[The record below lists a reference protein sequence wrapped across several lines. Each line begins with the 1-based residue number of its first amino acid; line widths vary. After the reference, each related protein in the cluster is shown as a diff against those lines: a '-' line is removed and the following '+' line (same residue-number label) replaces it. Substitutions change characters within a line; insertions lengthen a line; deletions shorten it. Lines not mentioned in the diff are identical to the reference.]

1 MKRMRTFKK
10 NNKNTIVKLLII
22 VFFCIFI
29 NALILFNVY
38 SRKMSDSVIIL
49 VNEKLDKV
57 LYQFFNE
64 LITDEII
71 NNNTVNELLKI
82 TKNNKDE
89 ILTVNYDIEKT
100 YSILTKVSN
109 VLKNSINNLENGQID
124 VTMYDKYLENN
135 HNGLLLNVPFYLKSN
150 NIFLNNLGPKI
161 PVLINFNETL
171 LTNVKTKVTNYGV
184 NNALLEIYITVEL
197 KKLIITPIKKDEDVF
212 KYDIL
217 IGALVVNGKV
227 PEFYGSSYE
236 NSSNLFNVPLN

>member
-38 SRKMSDSVIIL
+38 SRKMSDSVVIL

-124 VTMYDKYLENN
+124 VTMYDKYLESH

-197 KKLIITPIKKDEDVF
+197 KKLIITPIKKDED
-212 KYDIL
+212 
-217 IGALVVNGKV
+217 
-227 PEFYGSSYE
+227 EFTI
-236 NSSNLFNVPLN
+236 